1 MYICIVLNINV
12 IITNQNKNHGKVKY
26 VSVCRFMASKQETR
40 RRRNEVQA
48 DSRDQ
53 DYPVCGPE
61 GSRHESSD
69 GDSCRVQGSVG
80 SSGTVNPPFLIGAV
94 EGRSGYSGKSGY
106 SGFKGLTGSTGVTG
120 IIGSNGVTGIVGP
133 SDTTFEIF
141 NSPATYTTAVSM
153 MASSVV
159 GPQISY

>member
-1 MYICIVLNINV
+1 
-12 IITNQNKNHGKVKY
+12 
-26 VSVCRFMASKQETR
+26 MASKQETR

-61 GSRHESSD
+61 GSRYESSD
-69 GDSCRVQGSVG
+69 GDSCGVQGSVG
-80 SSGTVNPPFLIGAV
+80 SGGTVNPPFLTGAC
-94 EGRSGYSGKSGY
+94 EGYSGYSGKSGY

-141 NSPATYTTAVSM
+141 NSPTTHTATVSIL
-153 MASSVV
+153 ASSVA